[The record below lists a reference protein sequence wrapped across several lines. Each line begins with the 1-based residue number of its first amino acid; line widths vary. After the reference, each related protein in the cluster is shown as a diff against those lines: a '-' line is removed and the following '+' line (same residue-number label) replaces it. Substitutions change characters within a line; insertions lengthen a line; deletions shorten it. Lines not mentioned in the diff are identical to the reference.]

1 MPRTGNTTSPIDST
15 VDDGG
20 SEERAARAV
29 PALTIAW
36 ALAEPHRVGEVAIFS
51 GSGRSFLGRG
61 GDDELDQVVF
71 ARVRPGVVE
80 RTGSL
85 AGNHLSRRQIAIEVS
100 GDDVEIEN
108 VGKLRMS
115 VNGVE
120 KKRATLAAGDVV
132 SLHRHS
138 AFVFGLRP
146 ARMPKLGADYP
157 PCGFGEPDAFGI
169 VGESAACWEMREQL
183 ALLARFDEHTLVLGE
198 SGTGKEL
205 AARAVHALSRRA
217 RGPFVARNAATIPDA
232 LVEAEVYGNR
242 KDFPNAGMP
251 ESDGLIGAARGGTLF
266 LDEIAEI
273 TAARQAPLLRVFDRD
288 GSYHRLGDPK
298 PRKADVRFVCA
309 TNRSPGELKS
319 DFAARLTLRV
329 ELPPLDARREDI
341 ALVARHVV
349 LDDAQRNPD
358 AVGRFVRRDGRR
370 PEIAIDPAFLLRLLR
385 LEYPTNVRDL
395 VRVLRQSVTASRG
408 DVLEAPP
415 NLDDDRSGVVA
426 VSDASAGISEADMR
440 LALERQRWNLT
451 HAAEQLG
458 ITRYKL
464 MRLMRKY
471 GLRDAG

>member
-1 MPRTGNTTSPIDST
+1 
-15 VDDGG
+15 
-20 SEERAARAV
+20 
-29 PALTIAW
+29 
-36 ALAEPHRVGEVAIFS
+36 
-51 GSGRSFLGRG
+51 
-61 GDDELDQVVF
+61 
-71 ARVRPGVVE
+71 
-80 RTGSL
+80 
-85 AGNHLSRRQIAIEVS
+85 
-100 GDDVEIEN
+100 
-108 VGKLRMS
+108 MS

-120 KKRATLAAGDVV
+120 KKRAVLAPGDVV
-132 SLHRHS
+132 SFAGHS
-138 AFVFGLRP
+138 GFVFGFRP

-157 PCGFGEPDAFGI
+157 ARGFGEPDAFGI

-205 AARAVHALSRRA
+205 AARAVHSLSRRA
-217 RGPFVARNAATIPDA
+217 RGPFVARNAATIPEA

-341 ALVARHVV
+341 ALVVRHIV
-349 LDDAQRNPD
+349 LDDAERNPD

-370 PEIAIDPAFLLRLLR
+370 PEIAIDPAFLARLVR

-395 VRVLRQSVTASRG
+395 VRVLRQSMTASRG
-408 DVLEAPP
+408 DTLEAPP

-426 VSDASAGISEADMR
+426 VPDAASAGISEADMR
-440 LALERQRWNLT
+440 MALERQRWNLT
-451 HAAEQLG
+451 RAAEQLG
-458 ITRYKL
+458 ITRFKL